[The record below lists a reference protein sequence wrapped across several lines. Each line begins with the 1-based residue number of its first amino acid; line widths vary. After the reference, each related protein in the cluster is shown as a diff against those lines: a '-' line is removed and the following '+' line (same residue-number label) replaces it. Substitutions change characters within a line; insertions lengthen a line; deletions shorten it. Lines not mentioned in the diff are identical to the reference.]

1 MRRALSLALFLA
13 FAQIGAAQAA
23 DPSYMGT
30 WVGNAID
37 VQHPVPGTTYPVV
50 MTLGRIDGTIEY
62 PSLNC
67 GGRLTGIGQS
77 TPYAFFIETINHG
90 ALEEA
95 VNTNGCINGAITV
108 RMMGDKLGWGWVGI
122 YGGQSITATAILS
135 RKTP

>member
-1 MRRALSLALFLA
+1 MHRALASLALVVALGA
-13 FAQIGAAQAA
+13 GAANAA
-23 DPSYMGT
+23 DPTYMGT
-30 WVGNAID
+30 WAGTATDIQPTGV
-37 VQHPVPGTTYPVV
+37 TTYEVV

-90 ALEEA
+90 ALDEA

-122 YGGQSITATAILS
+122 YGGQSITATAVLS
-135 RKTP
+135 RKTR